1 MTFLNPITIIRICD
15 KLLDKLL
22 ESVGKEM
29 EKSIDSYVENLYAA
43 EFETQVAVNGRNMK
57 FQTWQLLQWK

>member
-43 EFETQVAVNGRNMK
+43 EFET
-57 FQTWQLLQWK
+57 